1 MSAEFAHRLDPV
13 GTERLRPMT
22 LAALDG
28 VVELE
33 LQVYPFPWSR
43 GNFIDALAAG
53 YAAWTLHGAGGELI
67 GYCIAMRGVE
77 EMHLLNITV
86 AAPARRRGH
95 ARRML
100 IELTRLCLDE
110 GARRL
115 WLEVRESNVEAHAM
129 YLHLGFE
136 RVGIRKGYYP
146 APEGRRE
153 DAVVM
158 SLVLDDDAKA
168 GDALE

>member
-13 GTERLRPMT
+13 GAERLRPMT

-33 LQVYPFPWSR
+33 LQVYPFPMSR

-67 GYCIAMRGVE
+67 GYCIAMHGVE

-86 AAPARRRGH
+86 AGPARRRGC

-100 IELTRLCLDE
+100 AELTRLCLDE

-136 RVGIRKGYYP
+136 RVGVRKGYYP
-146 APEGRRE
+146 APEGHRE

-158 SLVLDDDAKA
+158 SRVLDDEAKA
-168 GDALE
+168 GHALD